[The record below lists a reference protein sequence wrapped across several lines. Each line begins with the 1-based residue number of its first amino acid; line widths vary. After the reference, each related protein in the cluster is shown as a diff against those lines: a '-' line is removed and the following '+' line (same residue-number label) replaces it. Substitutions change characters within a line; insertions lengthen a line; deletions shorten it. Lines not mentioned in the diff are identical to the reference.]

1 LEEIIGKEVRV
12 ARSSCK
18 DLAGT
23 QGRILDETKNTLLL
37 QTEKGRKRIPK
48 SCCDFFFVEEGVEV
62 PGKTFAVRPEDRT
75 KKLFRK

>member
-1 LEEIIGKEVRV
+1 MTVRDEKSPRPRRKQAPRFLLEEIIGKEVRV

-37 QTEKGRKRIPK
+37 Q
-48 SCCDFFFVEEGVEV
+48 
-62 PGKTFAVRPEDRT
+62 
-75 KKLFRK
+75 